1 MRSTALPVWL
11 TLAVALLGHE
21 AMAASSS
28 SATLSNFRITLVDLA
43 PDDGITPTLTFVGEG
58 GPPFS
63 SFAWG
68 RASLYALPS
77 GTELFTDF
85 YQANGP
91 TAPFSSAEG
100 SASHP
105 NAVAVS
111 SLQAAAD
118 RLGPHV
124 FSAQG
129 SALAAAGAQAM
140 YYAGASAPGYI
151 SLTFSVTPFTQVL
164 FDGDVL
170 LEAGVT
176 SSDPSDQ
183 ASARAEV
190 FAYGQGDS
198 GGQAPSQSSR
208 DLLGI
213 SADVSQPWLS
223 VSRAMSASFLNNG
236 SALITGQL
244 VASVYVSGVSSSA
257 VPEASALGLV
267 LAGGGVVAAGAQ
279 RRARIAKRACTN
291 SKA

>member
-1 MRSTALPVWL
+1 MRSTALRVCL
-11 TLAVALLGHE
+11 TWAMALLGHE

-43 PDDGITPTLTFVGEG
+43 PDDGIAPALSFVGEG
-58 GPPFS
+58 EPPYS

-77 GTELFTDF
+77 GTELYNDF
-85 YQANGP
+85 YQASGP
-91 TAPFSSAEG
+91 TAPFSSAQG

-129 SALAAAGAQAM
+129 SALATAGTQAM
-140 YYAGASAPGYI
+140 YYAGASAPGFI
-151 SLTFSVTPFTQVL
+151 SLTYAVTPFTQVL

-183 ASARAEV
+183 ALARAEL

-198 GGQAPSQSSR
+198 GGQAASQSSR
-208 DLLGI
+208 DLLDI
-213 SADVSQPWLS
+213 SADVSRPWAS
-223 VSRAMSASFLNNG
+223 VSRAMGASFLNNG
-236 SALITGQL
+236 SATITGQI
-244 VASVYVSGVSSSA
+244 VVSVYVSGVSSS
-257 VPEASALGLV
+257 VPEASALGLM
-267 LAGGGVVAAGAQ
+267 LAGGVVVAGAQ